1 MITPAGESRELLVD
15 VVFCGN
21 VSRRFYYSSE
31 RNTYYDDNYR
41 PVTVSSGGGC

>member
-1 MITPAGESRELLVD
+1 MITPVGESSGLAVE
-15 VVFCGN
+15 VVRCDN
-21 VSRRFYYSSE
+21 VSRDFYYSSA